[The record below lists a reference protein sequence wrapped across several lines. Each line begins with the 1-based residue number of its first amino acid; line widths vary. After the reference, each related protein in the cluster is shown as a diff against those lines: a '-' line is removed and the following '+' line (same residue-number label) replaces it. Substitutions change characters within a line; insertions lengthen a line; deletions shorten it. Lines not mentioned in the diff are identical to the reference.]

1 MARVFISYKRTV
13 EPDEPIAKRLYQ
25 ALSARHEVF
34 IDQAMLVG
42 TRWAEQIESQLRQ
55 TDVLIVLLSEH
66 SVGSEMVVQ
75 EVSLAHELY
84 KTNGTKPRI
93 LPVRLAY
100 EQPFQYP
107 LSAYLAA
114 INWAS
119 WQGEADTA
127 GLIDEL
133 ERAIAG
139 ETLSK
144 SKLAKP
150 IAESSSAIPKP
161 TPAAQPHR
169 STHRRPSVLDLPEG
183 TMDVASAFYVARPAD
198 GIALETVGRP
208 NGVTITIKGPRQMG
222 KSSLLNRVMAKAVDA
237 GKQVAF
243 LDFQLFDREALQNA
257 DAFYQQFCYWLT
269 DELEIEDCFE
279 EYWSKPLGSTQRC
292 TRYVGRHIL
301 KSIDG
306 PLVLAMDEVERM
318 FDTPFRN
325 DFFSMLRSWHNQRAT
340 KKLWKNLDLALVT
353 STEPYQLID
362 DLNQSPFNVGQ
373 VLRLEDFDAAQVHG
387 LNVSHGEP
395 LTATEEQQ
403 LMALVNGHP
412 YLVRKALYLVASG
425 QMTADEL
432 FKSAGEEKGPFGDH
446 LRYHLFRVYGKK
458 ELVKGFLRILKDQSC
473 PDEVIYFRLHGAGL
487 VSREGALVVPRCQ
500 LYASFFGEHLG

>member
-25 ALSARHEVF
+25 ALSAQHEVF
-34 IDQAMLVG
+34 IDQTMLVG
-42 TRWAEQIESQLRQ
+42 TRWAEQIELQLRQ
-55 TDVLIVLLSEH
+55 TDVLIVLLSAH

-84 KTNGTKPRI
+84 KSTGNKPRI

-133 ERAIAG
+133 GRAIAG

-144 SKLAKP
+144 SKLAQREP
-150 IAESSSAIPKP
+150 TAETTSSIPKP
-161 TPAAQPHR
+161 TPAAQPN
-169 STHRRPSVLDLPEG
+169 RPSGKPRSLDLPEG
-183 TMDVASAFYVARPAD
+183 TMAVESDFYVARDED
-198 GIALETVGRP
+198 GLALETILRP
-208 NGVTITIKGPRQMG
+208 GATITIKGPRQMG
-222 KSSLLNRVMAKAVDA
+222 KSSLLNRVMAQAVEA

-301 KSIDG
+301 KSLDG

-373 VLRLEDFDAAQVHG
+373 VLRLEDFDASQVHG

-395 LTATEEQQ
+395 LTAKEEQQ

-425 QMTADEL
+425 QMTAAAL
-432 FKSAGEEKGPFGDH
+432 FAAAGEEKGPFGDH

>member
-133 ERAIAG
+133 ERAISG
-139 ETLSK
+139 ETLSR
-144 SKLAKP
+144 SKLVDSEPVA
-150 IAESSSAIPKP
+150 ASAIPKP
-161 TPAAQPHR
+161 TPSAQPNR
-169 STHRRPSVLDLPEG
+169 APVRAPVRPEALDLPEG
-183 TMDVASAFYVARPAD
+183 T
-198 GIALETVGRP
+198 
-208 NGVTITIKGPRQMG
+208 
-222 KSSLLNRVMAKAVDA
+222 
-237 GKQVAF
+237 
-243 LDFQLFDREALQNA
+243 
-257 DAFYQQFCYWLT
+257 
-269 DELEIEDCFE
+269 
-279 EYWSKPLGSTQRC
+279 
-292 TRYVGRHIL
+292 
-301 KSIDG
+301 
-306 PLVLAMDEVERM
+306 
-318 FDTPFRN
+318 
-325 DFFSMLRSWHNQRAT
+325 
-340 KKLWKNLDLALVT
+340 
-353 STEPYQLID
+353 
-362 DLNQSPFNVGQ
+362 
-373 VLRLEDFDAAQVHG
+373 
-387 LNVSHGEP
+387 
-395 LTATEEQQ
+395 
-403 LMALVNGHP
+403 
-412 YLVRKALYLVASG
+412 
-425 QMTADEL
+425 
-432 FKSAGEEKGPFGDH
+432 
-446 LRYHLFRVYGKK
+446 
-458 ELVKGFLRILKDQSC
+458 
-473 PDEVIYFRLHGAGL
+473 
-487 VSREGALVVPRCQ
+487 
-500 LYASFFGEHLG
+500 

>member
-1 MARVFISYKRTV
+1 MARIFISYKRNM
-13 EPDEPIAKRLYQ
+13 EPDEPIAEKLYE
-25 ALSARHEVF
+25 ALSAQHDVF

-42 TRWAEQIESQLRQ
+42 TRWAEQIEAQLRQ

-84 KTNGTKPRI
+84 KSDGNRPRI

-127 GLIDEL
+127 GLIEEL
-133 ERAIAG
+133 ESAISG
-139 ETLSK
+139 ETLSR
-144 SKLAKP
+144 SKLADSEP
-150 IAESSSAIPKP
+150 IAVESSAIPKP

-169 STHRRPSVLDLPEG
+169 PTHRPKVLDLPEG
-183 TMDVASAFYVARPAD
+183 TMEVASDFYVARPAD
-198 GIALETVGRP
+198 EIALETICRP
-208 NGVTITIKGPRQMG
+208 GATITIKGPRQMG

-279 EYWSKPLGSTQRC
+279 EYWNKPLGSTQRC

-301 KSIDG
+301 KAIDE

-340 KKLWKNLDLALVT
+340 KKIWKTLDLALVT

-373 VLRLEDFDAAQVHG
+373 VLRLEDFSAEQVHG
-387 LNVSHGEP
+387 LNVSHGEV
-395 LTATEEQQ
+395 LTGKEEQQ
-403 LMALVNGHP
+403 LMDLVNGHP

-425 QMTADEL
+425 QMTAREL
-432 FKSAGEEKGPFGDH
+432 FASAGEEKGPFGDH

-458 ELVKGFLRILKDQSC
+458 DLVNGFLRILRDQSC

-487 VSREGALVVPRCQ
+487 ICRRGSLVVPRCQ
-500 LYASFFGEHLG
+500 LYASFFGEHLR